1 VIFFFALTL
10 LGHTGAAYDAH
21 AHTLSATGAAAADL
35 RAPSAEVARV
45 KAERDARAQAEK
57 RLSAGLAELGGHEKG
72 DALKALLDTA
82 QLSDE
87 TYGSDGSVS
96 LKLTLSTK
104 ALDVK
109 R

>member
-1 VIFFFALTL
+1 RLRRQLSNSRRGRGARERALSSSS
-10 LGHTGAAYDAH
+10 LGRGRDRPVGAR
-21 AHTLSATGAAAADL
+21 S
-35 RAPSAEVARV
+35 RRR
-45 KAERDARAQAEK
+45 ERDARAQAEK